1 MPRGGKKATPEIT
14 VPQIRAGIASLLH
27 EALAVHTAPAMTER
41 LRRKALAHF
50 HCYKKQNLLAPLRLT
65 GT

>member
-14 VPQIRAGIASLLH
+14 VQQVRAGIASLLH
-27 EALAVHTAPAMTER
+27 EALAVHAARAMTER
-41 LRRKALAHF
+41 LRRKTLARF
-50 HCYKKQNLLAPLRLT
+50 HSYRKRNLLAPLRLT